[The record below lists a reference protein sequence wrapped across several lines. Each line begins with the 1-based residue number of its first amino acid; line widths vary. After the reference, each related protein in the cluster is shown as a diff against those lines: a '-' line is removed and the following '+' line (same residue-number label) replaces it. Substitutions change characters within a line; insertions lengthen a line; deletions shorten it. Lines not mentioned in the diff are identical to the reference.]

1 MSSKYKD
8 AYGTNTISISH
19 KGKQVSHANMQVQ
32 LGGGDVIDQPVQTNI
47 TYTDDDGKGLTHIN
61 HQAIVVGERVAQIK
75 RSTMAKV
82 TDRGTVVLSQL
93 KSEIASRG
101 EDVFFYENLL
111 GTWEGTL
118 ADAKR
123 LFPTVDFSELKVPDS
138 VDRSHPEFANYTA
151 VAPDQLVSWKQ
162 ISSYDAQDHGG
173 KPTTW
178 GKWADSLQTGLDI
191 VGLVPAFGE
200 IADIANGCISLA
212 RGNYAD
218 AALSF
223 AAAVPFVG
231 TAATAGKIAKKVKKV
246 VDKAKGQ
253 EGVYDLIIK
262 NSEDIK
268 GYIGQS
274 KSIVDRINKH
284 FGKRGKLKE
293 FVKVGDEILY
303 KMPKSIKKE
312 REIYEQYVIL
322 KKYGEDWKKVGDL
335 LNKVNPVGGRFDL
348 KSVKGRDEFYKY
360 VEEKILSKWSD
371 LPKEFPKTDFSN
383 L

>member
-123 LFPTVDFSELKVPDS
+123 LFPNVDFSELKVPDS

-231 TAATAGKIAKKVKKV
+231 AAATAGKIAKKVKKG

-262 NSEDIK
+262 NADDLEQA
-268 GYIGQS
+268 YVGQS
-274 KSIVDRINKH
+274 KNIVKRLKQH
-284 FGKRGKLKE
+284 FGKSGKLGQKTE
-293 FVKVGDEILY
+293 EVIGGILH
-303 KMPKSIKKE
+303 KMKGSTKLE
-312 REIYEQYVIL
+312 REIYEQFIIREKYDGIVKDKSIF
-322 KKYGEDWKKVGDL
+322 KKL
-335 LNKVNPVGGRFDL
+335 LNKVNPVGGRFNL
-348 KSVKGRDEFYKY
+348 KTPEGLAQFNEKAIEIAKKYNLPTEFIK
-360 VEEKILSKWSD
+360 
-371 LPKEFPKTDFSN
+371 DF
-383 L
+383 